1 MAAKYRCPYCGE
13 VSFTPLDRFGVTA
26 ALLGGPYFSNGSPL
40 GVIVCRNCQKKSNRM
55 LGALGRKWN
64 HRPHAWLLNV
74 FPYVCLAVIPFVA
87 VFCQRV
93 GIFIVGYLTVLAVK
107 AAANYLFVYFDKRT
121 AQERDAD
128 ARLTLAVTSEGAR
141 VKKWEIYLLRF
152 PKRGTNAYAPVLY
165 AMVCDK
171 RGKKGERVLT
181 LRVIRAD
188 NMDLPDVG
196 EPALLVTRANK
207 VVEGTITSTA
217 PKKEVYLP
225 NEE

>member
-1 MAAKYRCPYCGE
+1 MYDEHGCRYRCPYCAERTITLYEKMGGSLQRWKYE
-13 VSFTPLDRFGVTA
+13 YLITRVYCANCQRYCSKSLGFLGTWGCVALVCCFAVSLFVAAFLAYWGQAKA
-26 ALLGGPYFSNGSPL
+26 ALWLVG
-40 GVIVCRNCQKKSNRM
+40 GVIVFSVVLN
-55 LGALGRKWN
+55 LF
-64 HRPHAWLLNV
+64 LL
-74 FPYVCLAVIPFVA
+74 
-87 VFCQRV
+87 R
-93 GIFIVGYLTVLAVK
+93 
-107 AAANYLFVYFDKRT
+107 FDKRT

-128 ARLTLAVTSEGAR
+128 ARLTFAVSAEGAR

-171 RGKKGERVLT
+171 RGKKGERVLS

-217 PKKEVYLP
+217 PKKEVYFP

>member
-1 MAAKYRCPYCGE
+1 MRRCPYCAEKTITLYEQLGGIIGG
-13 VSFTPLDRFGVTA
+13 GVWEINALTDIRCPNCRRCCHKMLGMSGNWGYFLLVLA
-26 ALLGGPYFSNGSPL
+26 FPWALLSLMSQYYSLWWIGG
-40 GVIVCRNCQKKSNRM
+40 
-55 LGALGRKWN
+55 A
-64 HRPHAWLLNV
+64 
-74 FPYVCLAVIPFVA
+74 
-87 VFCQRV
+87 
-93 GIFIVGYLTVLAVK
+93 IVGLLLTYMAFH
-107 AAANYLFVYFDKRT
+107 YHFVYYDKRT

-128 ARLTLAVTSEGAR
+128 ARLTLSVTSKGAW

-152 PKRGTNAYAPVLY
+152 PKRGTNAYSPIIY
-165 AMVCDK
+165 AMVCGK
-171 RGKKGERVLT
+171 SGKKGERVLT

>member
-1 MAAKYRCPYCGE
+1 MRRCPYCAEKTIMLFEQLGGSVYRPIGRSDYTE
-13 VSFTPLDRFGVTA
+13 LYCPNCRRCFRKEMALFGNWGYAVLA
-26 ALLGGPYFSNGSPL
+26 LAFPWALLSLMSRYYSLWWIGGAVVG
-40 GVIVCRNCQKKSNRM
+40 
-55 LGALGRKWN
+55 
-64 HRPHAWLLNV
+64 LLV
-74 FPYVCLAVIPFVA
+74 TYMAFHYH
-87 VFCQRV
+87 
-93 GIFIVGYLTVLAVK
+93 
-107 AAANYLFVYFDKRT
+107 FVYYDKRT

-128 ARLTLAVTSEGAR
+128 ARLTFAVSAEGAR

-171 RGKKGERVLT
+171 RGKKGERVLS

-217 PKKEVYLP
+217 PKKEVYFP